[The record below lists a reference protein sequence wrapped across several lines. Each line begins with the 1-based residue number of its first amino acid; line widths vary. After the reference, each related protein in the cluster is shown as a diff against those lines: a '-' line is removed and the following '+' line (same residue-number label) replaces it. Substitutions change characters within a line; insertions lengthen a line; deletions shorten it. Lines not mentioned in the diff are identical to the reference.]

1 MVRGPHGGYSLARE
15 HKRID
20 AEDILRAAGRA
31 ENDGAPPAMSD
42 LINDVVRPA
51 LAEAERSFVSALR
64 RITVEDLAR
73 AAES

>member
-1 MVRGPHGGYSLARE
+1 
-15 HKRID
+15 
-20 AEDILRAAGRA
+20 
-31 ENDGAPPAMSD
+31 MSD